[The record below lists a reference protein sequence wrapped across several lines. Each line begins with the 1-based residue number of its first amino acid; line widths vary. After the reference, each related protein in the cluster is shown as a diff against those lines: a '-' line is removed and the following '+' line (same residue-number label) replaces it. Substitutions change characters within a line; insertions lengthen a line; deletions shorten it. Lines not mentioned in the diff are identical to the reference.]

1 MAGGIRLRLRGPAL
15 RLRGSSIRLRSYSP
29 ALQLR
34 SPSIR
39 LRRSGLFGTGHGGN
53 DRYYHNASSGLHC
66 ANRGFAATIFL
77 RPRILGRIRALA
89 RRVLVALTIK
99 AGGFGK
105 RAQRRPQCLRGDLGG

>member
-1 MAGGIRLRLRGPAL
+1 MAGGIQVTDMAMGMRQ
-15 RLRGSSIRLRSYSP
+15 LRSYSP

-53 DRYYHNASSGLHC
+53 DRYYHNASSGPHC